1 MINFTKSTIKKVII
15 SLLIFMMISNYIL
28 PKVVFAEDDDDKTS
42 KSGGVLLKPF
52 FDFIVFLD
60 DSILSIL
67 QGSFIIS
74 EPITI
79 EGEVDG
85 TISGKSIGMVL
96 AGAISITGSVLLV
109 PVTGGSSSAIATWV
123 GGKLLSGAFWTGS
136 VSVIVGTYTRH

>member
-28 PKVVFAEDDDDKTS
+28 PKVVFAEDDDKTS

-85 TISGKSIGMVL
+85 TISGKSIGMIL
-96 AGAISITGSVLLV
+96 AGAILITGSVLLV

-123 GGKLLSGAFWTGS
+123 GGKLLSGAFLTGS